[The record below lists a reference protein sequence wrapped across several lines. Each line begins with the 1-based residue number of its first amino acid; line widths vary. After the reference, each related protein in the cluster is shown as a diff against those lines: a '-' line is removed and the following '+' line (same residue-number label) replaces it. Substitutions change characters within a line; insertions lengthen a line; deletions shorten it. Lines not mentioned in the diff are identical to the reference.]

1 MKSTN
6 SNRRGLRARSAC
18 GGTLAMMAA
27 TLLAT
32 GCMQEM
38 PNEEPEQ
45 VGNAPKIFA
54 ELAEETQTRASAGT
68 EGRAAEAVEAF
79 EMPLTR
85 TTIDAAEADNG
96 GTLAVLWMPEDQ
108 IGVFSTGSGNVL
120 YVNDEQT
127 ENVPNASFSST
138 ADITGEIQYAYYP
151 YTETNNGNAVENLT
165 GTLPAEQVM
174 GDRITGD
181 YKYGELKARTAEG
194 GYKFRFH
201 NMFSLVR
208 FNIDATG
215 TTLSGQTLESV
226 TLTVTRNGAAVPV
239 TGEFT
244 FDATDGSYELG
255 TPSNELKTVWN
266 KELGGTYSSFASVF
280 PEIKSGDK
288 LTFAFRTSGYTT
300 TFSVTSKV
308 DFEPEMYYTFPLK
321 LSVFASSAD
330 KYGYTTKARP
340 TITDLKL
347 EVSKNTGKLLDNKT
361 VWSSSWIS
369 RGPKFENVTS
379 HSATYDGNNI
389 NVMIPYLYDFKLVP
403 TFTVATGATVTVDGK
418 TVTSGS
424 TEVDFTGGATLT
436 VSTSDDYRD
445 YKVTLS
451 NTGLPVVVIEHDRE
465 AGDFSEVKKSG
476 LFGKTLNKFVD
487 FYIRGKDTEWVET
500 DKISVYYPDGT
511 VNVDHALCGV
521 RLRGNTTQEYPK
533 KPFAIK
539 LTSKASVLGMPEHKR
554 WVLLANWLDHSMIRN
569 TVAFDIAHAIESA
582 VKSKNLAQGIP
593 WNVHGYNVELVV
605 DGHYVGNYYLCEQ
618 IKIDDDRLAI
628 KDSYEDVIK
637 ENSAPT
643 LADCGYLLEFDSK
656 EDNDPKFTTDN
667 NVPMKFKDD
676 KISGT
681 TLAAAIEEKVQ
692 RIEDNLD
699 AGSYKAAYNDLDIN
713 SMVDQFLIW
722 ELSMN
727 REYGDPGSVYMFMDG
742 NGKLSAG
749 PVWDFDRGT
758 FQNQEKAEDL
768 GNSESYSIKP
778 DDAWMFNRS
787 QESETYSY
795 IWYRQLAKDTE
806 FQNVVKTRW
815 AVIYPSLKAVVNTI
829 EAYREP
835 MRTSFEYDSAMWP
848 TSKSDVQAYK
858 SDFKDWSG
866 DETISD
872 WDKLVDNFK
881 TVYEERLE
889 GMNYLITNGIF

>member
-1 MKSTN
+1 MKIKTI
-6 SNRRGLRARSAC
+6 LAAMTSA
-18 GGTLAMMAA
+18 
-27 TLLAT
+27 LLAA
-32 GCMQEM
+32 GCVEEQKH
-38 PNEEPEQ
+38 EPEQ

-54 ELAEETQTRASAGT
+54 ELVEEP
-68 EGRAAEAVEAF
+68 V
-79 EMPLTR
+79 TR

-108 IGVFSTGSGNVL
+108 IGVFSTESGNVL

-151 YTETNNGNAVENLT
+151 YGESNNGNTAKSLT
-165 GTLPAEQVM
+165 GILPAEQVM

-215 TTLSGQTLESV
+215 TTLAGQTLESV

-255 TPSNELKTVWN
+255 TTSNELKTVWN

-330 KYGYTTKARP
+330 KYGYATKARP
-340 TITDLKL
+340 TITDFKF
-347 EVSKNTGKLLDNKT
+347 EVSKNAGKLLDNKT
-361 VWSSSWIS
+361 VWSTSWSS
-369 RGPKFENVTS
+369 RAPKFENVTT

-403 TFTVATGATVTVDGK
+403 TFTVASGATVTVDGQ

-424 TEVDFTGGATLT
+424 TEVDFTGGATMT
-436 VSTSDDYRD
+436 VSTADDYRD

-451 NTGLPVVVIEHDRE
+451 NTRLPVVVIEHDRT
-465 AGDFSEVKKSG
+465 AGDFSEVKKG
-476 LFGKTLNKFVD
+476 GVFGIGAKTLNKFVD
-487 FYIRGKDTEWVET
+487 FMIRGKDTEWVET

-539 LTSKASVLGMPEHKR
+539 LTSKASVLGMPSHKR

-582 VKSKNLAQGIP
+582 VAVKSNNLAQGIP

-667 NVPMKFKDD
+667 NVPVKFKDD

-713 SMVDQFLIW
+713 SVVDQFLIW
-722 ELSMN
+722 ELTMN

-768 GNSESYSIKP
+768 GNSESYRIKP
-778 DDAWMFNRS
+778 DNAWMFQRS

-806 FQNVVKTRW
+806 FQNVVKARW

-829 EAYREP
+829 ETYREP
-835 MRTSFEYDSAMWP
+835 MRASFEYDSAMWP

-872 WDKLVDNFK
+872 WDELVDNFK

>member
-1 MKSTN
+1 MT
-6 SNRRGLRARSAC
+6 SA
-18 GGTLAMMAA
+18 
-27 TLLAT
+27 LLAS
-32 GCMQEM
+32 GCVEEQRH
-38 PNEEPEQ
+38 EPEQ
-45 VGNAPKIFA
+45 AGDAPKIFA
-54 ELAEETQTRASAGT
+54 ELAEEPVTRASAGT

-108 IGVFSTGSGNVL
+108 IGVFSTESGNVL

-127 ENVPNASFSST
+127 ENIPNASFSST

-151 YTETNNGNAVENLT
+151 YAETNNDNTAESLT

-215 TTLSGQTLESV
+215 TTLAGQTLESV

-255 TPSNELKTVWN
+255 TTSNELKTIWN

-288 LTFAFRTSGYTT
+288 LTFAFRTAGYTT

-330 KYGYTTKARP
+330 KYGYATKARP
-340 TITDLKL
+340 TITDFKL

-361 VWSSSWIS
+361 VWSSSWLS
-369 RGPKFENVTS
+369 RGPKFENVTT

-403 TFTVATGATVTVDGK
+403 TFTVATGATVTVDGQ

-436 VSTSDDYRD
+436 VSTADDYRD

-487 FYIRGKDTEWVET
+487 FYIRGKDTDWVET
-500 DKISVYYPDGT
+500 DAISVYYPDGT

-539 LTSKASVLGMPEHKR
+539 LTSGASVLGMPSHKR

-582 VKSKNLAQGIP
+582 VAVKSNNLAQGIP

-618 IKIDDDRLAI
+618 IKIDGNRLNI
-628 KDSYEDVIK
+628 KKPYDAED
-637 ENSAPT
+637 NPAAF
-643 LADCGYLLEFDSK
+643 ADCGYLLEFDMK
-656 EDNDPKFTTDN
+656 EDTDIKYTTSN
-667 NVPMKFKDD
+667 GAWVKFKNDEPESSD
-676 KISGT
+676 VYKAVSQKI
-681 TLAAAIEEKVQ
+681 Q

-699 AGSYKAAYNDLDIN
+699 DGKYAEAYTELDIN
-713 SMVDQFLIW
+713 SVVDQFLIW
-722 ELSMN
+722 ELTMN

-749 PVWDFDRGT
+749 PIWDFDRGT

-768 GNSESYSIKP
+768 GNSESYRIKP
-778 DDAWMFNRS
+778 DKAWMFQRS

-806 FQNVVKTRW
+806 FQNVVKARW

-835 MRTSFEYDSAMWP
+835 MRASFEYDSAMWP

-872 WDKLVDNFK
+872 WDELVDNFK
-881 TVYEERLE
+881 MVYEERLE
-889 GMNYLITNGIF
+889 GMNYLITNGEF

>member
-1 MKSTN
+1 MKF
-6 SNRRGLRARSAC
+6 SNIPFTVVALLLTC
-18 GGTLAMMAA
+18 GCA
-27 TLLAT
+27 
-32 GCMQEM
+32 MQEI

-45 VGNAPKIFA
+45 AGNTPKIFA
-54 ELAEETQTRASAGT
+54 ELTEEP
-68 EGRAAEAVEAF
+68 V
-79 EMPLTR
+79 TR

-151 YTETNNGNAVENLT
+151 YAETNNDNTAESLT
-165 GTLPAEQVM
+165 GNLPAEQVM

-215 TTLSGQTLESV
+215 TTLAGQTLESV

-239 TGEFT
+239 TGEFA

-255 TPSNELKTVWN
+255 TTSNELKTVWN

-288 LTFAFRTSGYTT
+288 LTFAFRTAGYTT

-330 KYGYTTKARP
+330 KYGYATKARP
-340 TITDLKL
+340 TITDFKL

-361 VWSSSWIS
+361 VWSTSWSS
-369 RGPKFENVTS
+369 RAPKFENVTT

-403 TFTVATGATVTVDGK
+403 TFTVATGATVTVDGQ

-424 TEVDFTGGATLT
+424 TEVDFTGGATMT
-436 VSTSDDYRD
+436 VSTADDYRD

-451 NTGLPVVVIEHDRE
+451 NTGLPVVVIEQDRT
-465 AGDFSEVKKSG
+465 AGDFSEVKKG
-476 LFGKTLNKFVD
+476 GVFGIGAKTLNKFVD
-487 FYIRGKDTEWVET
+487 FMIRGKDTDWVET

-582 VKSKNLAQGIP
+582 VKSNNLAQGIP

-618 IKIDDDRLAI
+618 IKIDGNRLNI
-628 KDSYEDVIK
+628 KKPYDAED
-637 ENSAPT
+637 NPAAF
-643 LADCGYLLEFDSK
+643 ADCGYLLEFDMK
-656 EDNDPKFTTDN
+656 EDTDIKYTTSN
-667 NVPMKFKDD
+667 GAWVKFKNDEPESSD
-676 KISGT
+676 VYKAVSQKI
-681 TLAAAIEEKVQ
+681 Q

-699 AGSYKAAYNDLDIN
+699 DGKYAEAYTELDVN

-722 ELSMN
+722 ELTMN

-768 GNSESYSIKP
+768 GNSESYRIKP
-778 DDAWMFNRS
+778 DNAWMFQRS

-806 FQNVVKTRW
+806 FQNVVKARW
-815 AVIYPSLKAVVNTI
+815 AVIYPSLKDVVNTI

-872 WDKLVDNFK
+872 WDELVDNFK

-889 GMNYLITNGIF
+889 GMNYLITNGEF

>member
-1 MKSTN
+1 M
-6 SNRRGLRARSAC
+6 
-18 GGTLAMMAA
+18 
-27 TLLAT
+27 LLALPILGVLAASCVT
-32 GCMQEM
+32 
-38 PNEEPEQ
+38 EPFDKLPEHEAAKD
-45 VGNAPKIFA
+45 APKIHA
-54 ELAEETQTRASAGT
+54 ELAEEP
-68 EGRAAEAVEAF
+68 V
-79 EMPLTR
+79 TR

-108 IGVFSTGSGNVL
+108 IGVFSTESGNVL

-151 YTETNNGNAVENLT
+151 YSESNNDNTAKSLT

-174 GDRITGD
+174 GDRIIGD
-181 YKYGELKARTAEG
+181 YKYGEMKARTAEG

-215 TTLSGQTLESV
+215 TTLAGQTLESV

-255 TPSNELKTVWN
+255 TTSNELKTVWS

-288 LTFAFRTSGYTT
+288 LTFAFRTAGYTT

-330 KYGYTTKARP
+330 KYGYATKARP
-340 TITDLKL
+340 TITDFKF
-347 EVSKNTGKLLDNKT
+347 EVSKNAGKLLDNKT
-361 VWSSSWIS
+361 VWSTSWSS
-369 RGPKFENVTS
+369 RAPKFENVTT

-403 TFTVATGATVTVDGK
+403 TFTVASGATVTVDGQ

-424 TEVDFTGGATLT
+424 TEVDFTGGATMT
-436 VSTSDDYRD
+436 VSTADDYRD

-451 NTGLPVVVIEHDRE
+451 NTGLPVVVIEHDRT
-465 AGDFSEVKKSG
+465 AGDFSEVKKG
-476 LFGKTLNKFVD
+476 GVFGIGAKTLNKFVD
-487 FYIRGKDTEWVET
+487 FMIRGKDTDWVET

-539 LTSKASVLGMPEHKR
+539 LTSGASVLGMPSHKR

-582 VKSKNLAQGIP
+582 VKSNNLAQGIP

-618 IKIDDDRLAI
+618 IKIDGNRLNI
-628 KDSYEDVIK
+628 KKPYDAED
-637 ENSAPT
+637 NPAAF
-643 LADCGYLLEFDSK
+643 ADCGYLLEFDMK
-656 EDNDPKFTTDN
+656 EDTDIKYTTSN
-667 NVPMKFKDD
+667 GAWVKFKNDEPESSD
-676 KISGT
+676 VYKAVSQKI
-681 TLAAAIEEKVQ
+681 Q

-699 AGSYKAAYNDLDIN
+699 DGKYAEAYTELDVN

-722 ELSMN
+722 ELTMN

-768 GNSESYSIKP
+768 GNSESYRIKP
-778 DDAWMFNRS
+778 DNAWMFQRS

-806 FQNVVKTRW
+806 FQNVVKARW

-829 EAYREP
+829 ETYREP
-835 MRTSFEYDSAMWP
+835 MRASFEYDSAMWP

-872 WDKLVDNFK
+872 WDEMVDNFK

-889 GMNYLITNGIF
+889 GMNDLITNGIF

>member
-1 MKSTN
+1 
-6 SNRRGLRARSAC
+6 
-18 GGTLAMMAA
+18 
-27 TLLAT
+27 
-32 GCMQEM
+32 MQEM
-38 PNEEPEQ
+38 PNEEPEK
-45 VGNAPKIFA
+45 VGNAPKVVA
-54 ELAEETQTRASAGT
+54 ELSEEPQ
-68 EGRAAEAVEAF
+68 
-79 EMPLTR
+79 TR

-108 IGVFSTGSGNVL
+108 IGVFSTESGNVL

-127 ENVPNASFSST
+127 KNVPNASFSST

-151 YTETNNGNAVENLT
+151 YSESNNDNTAESLT

-215 TTLSGQTLESV
+215 TTLAGQTLESV

-255 TPSNELKTVWN
+255 TTSNELKTVWN

-288 LTFAFRTSGYTT
+288 LTFAFRTAGYTT

-321 LSVFASSAD
+321 LSVFDSSAD

-340 TITDLKL
+340 TITDFKL
-347 EVSKNTGKLLDNKT
+347 EVSKNTGKLLNNKT
-361 VWSSSWIS
+361 IWSSSWIS
-369 RGPKFENVTS
+369 RGPKFENVTT
-379 HSATYDGNNI
+379 HSATFDGNNI

-403 TFTVATGATVTVDGK
+403 TFTVASGATVTVDGK

-424 TEVDFTGGATLT
+424 TEVDFTGGATMT
-436 VSTSDDYRD
+436 VSTADDYRD

-487 FYIRGKDTEWVET
+487 FYIRGKDTDWVES

-511 VNVDHALCGV
+511 VNVDHAACGV

-539 LTSKASVLGMPEHKR
+539 LTSGASVLGMPSHKR

-582 VKSKNLAQGIP
+582 VKSNNLAQGIP

-618 IKIDDDRLAI
+618 IKIDGNRLNI
-628 KDSYEDVIK
+628 KKPYDAED
-637 ENSAPT
+637 NPAAF
-643 LADCGYLLEFDSK
+643 ADCGYLLEFDMK
-656 EDNDPKFTTDN
+656 EDTDIKYTTSN
-667 NVPMKFKDD
+667 GAWVKFKNDEPESSD
-676 KISGT
+676 IYKAVSQKIQG
-681 TLAAAIEEKVQ
+681 
-692 RIEDNLD
+692 IEDNLD
-699 AGSYKAAYNDLDIN
+699 AGNYTEAYNNLDIN

-722 ELSMN
+722 ELTMN

-768 GNSESYSIKP
+768 GNSESYRIKP
-778 DDAWMFNRS
+778 DNAWMFQRS

-835 MRTSFEYDSAMWP
+835 MRASFEYDSAMWP

-872 WDKLVDNFK
+872 WDELVDNFK
-881 TVYEERLE
+881 TVYKERLD

>member
-1 MKSTN
+1 MKIKTI
-6 SNRRGLRARSAC
+6 LAAMTSAV
-18 GGTLAMMAA
+18 LAA
-27 TLLAT
+27 
-32 GCMQEM
+32 GCVEEQRH
-38 PNEEPEQ
+38 EPEQ
-45 VGNAPKIFA
+45 AGNAPKVVA
-54 ELAEETQTRASAGT
+54 ELSEEPQ
-68 EGRAAEAVEAF
+68 
-79 EMPLTR
+79 TR

-138 ADITGEIQYAYYP
+138 ANITGEIQYAYYP
-151 YTETNNGNAVENLT
+151 YAETNNDNAVESLT

-215 TTLSGQTLESV
+215 TTLAGQTLESV
-226 TLTVTRNGAAVPV
+226 TLIVTRNGAAVPV
-239 TGEFT
+239 TGEFA

-255 TPSNELKTVWN
+255 TTSNELMTIWN

-288 LTFAFRTSGYTT
+288 LTFAFRTAEYTT

-308 DFEPEMYYTFPLK
+308 DFESEMYYTFPLK

-330 KYGYTTKARP
+330 KYGYATKARP
-340 TITDLKL
+340 TITDFKF
-347 EVSKNTGKLLDNKT
+347 EVSKNAGKLLDNKT
-361 VWSSSWIS
+361 VWSTSWSS
-369 RGPKFENVTS
+369 RAPKFENVTT

-403 TFTVATGATVTVDGK
+403 TFTVASGATVTVDGQ

-424 TEVDFTGGATLT
+424 TEVDFTGGATMT
-436 VSTSDDYRD
+436 VSTADDYRD

-451 NTGLPVVVIEHDRE
+451 NTGLPVVVIEHDRT
-465 AGDFSEVKKSG
+465 AGDFSEVKKG
-476 LFGKTLNKFVD
+476 GVFGIGAKTLNKFVD
-487 FYIRGKDTEWVET
+487 FMIRGKDTEWVET

-539 LTSKASVLGMPEHKR
+539 LTSGASVLGMPSHKR

-582 VKSKNLAQGIP
+582 VKSNNLAQGIP

-618 IKIDDDRLAI
+618 IKIDGNRLNI
-628 KDSYEDVIK
+628 KKPYDAED
-637 ENSAPT
+637 NPAAF
-643 LADCGYLLEFDSK
+643 ADCGYLLEFDMK
-656 EDNDPKFTTDN
+656 EDTDIKYTTSN
-667 NVPMKFKDD
+667 GAWVKFKNDEPESSD
-676 KISGT
+676 VYKAVSQKIQG
-681 TLAAAIEEKVQ
+681 
-692 RIEDNLD
+692 IEDNLD
-699 AGSYKAAYNDLDIN
+699 AGNYTAAYNELDIN

-722 ELSMN
+722 ELTMN

-758 FQNQEKAEDL
+758 FQNQEEATSL
-768 GNSESYSIKP
+768 GNSTSYRVKP
-778 DDAWMFNRS
+778 DDEWMFNRS

-806 FQNVVKTRW
+806 FQNVVKARW

-835 MRTSFEYDSAMWP
+835 MRASFEYDSAMWP

-881 TVYEERLE
+881 TVYEERLD

>member
-1 MKSTN
+1 MKIKTI
-6 SNRRGLRARSAC
+6 LAAMTSA
-18 GGTLAMMAA
+18 
-27 TLLAT
+27 LLAS
-32 GCMQEM
+32 GCVEEQRH
-38 PNEEPEQ
+38 EPEQ
-45 VGNAPKIFA
+45 AGDAPKIFA
-54 ELAEETQTRASAGT
+54 ELAEEPVTRASAGT

-108 IGVFSTGSGNVL
+108 IGVFSTGNGNVL

-151 YTETNNGNAVENLT
+151 YAETNNGNAVENLT

-215 TTLSGQTLESV
+215 TTLAGQTLESV

-255 TPSNELKTVWN
+255 TTSNELKTVWN

-288 LTFAFRTSGYTT
+288 LTFAFRTAGYTT

-330 KYGYTTKARP
+330 KYGYATKARP
-340 TITDLKL
+340 TITDFKL

-369 RGPKFENVTS
+369 RGPKFENVTT

-403 TFTVATGATVTVDGK
+403 TFTVATGATVTVDGQ

-436 VSTSDDYRD
+436 VSTADDYRD

-487 FYIRGKDTEWVET
+487 FYIRGKDTDWVET

-582 VKSKNLAQGIP
+582 VAVKSNNLAQGIP

-618 IKIDDDRLAI
+618 IKIDGNRLNI
-628 KDSYEDVIK
+628 KKPYDAED
-637 ENSAPT
+637 NPAAF
-643 LADCGYLLEFDSK
+643 ADCGYLLEFDMK
-656 EDNDPKFTTDN
+656 EDSDIKYTTSN
-667 NVPMKFKDD
+667 GAWVKFKNDEPESSD
-676 KISGT
+676 VYKAVSQKI
-681 TLAAAIEEKVQ
+681 Q

-699 AGSYKAAYNDLDIN
+699 NGKYAEAYTELDIN
-713 SMVDQFLIW
+713 SVVDQFLIW
-722 ELSMN
+722 ELTMN

-749 PVWDFDRGT
+749 PIWDFDRGT

-768 GNSESYSIKP
+768 GNSESYRIKP
-778 DDAWMFNRS
+778 DKAWMFQRS

-835 MRTSFEYDSAMWP
+835 MRASFEYDSAMWP

-872 WDKLVDNFK
+872 WDELVDNFK

-889 GMNYLITNGIF
+889 GMNYLITNGEF

>member
-1 MKSTN
+1 MKKTN
-6 SNRRGLRARSAC
+6 LNRRTLRAHSAC
-18 GGTLAMMAA
+18 VGTLAMMAMMAA

-38 PNEEPEQ
+38 PGGEPEQ

-54 ELAEETQTRASAGT
+54 ELAEEPVTRASAGT

-120 YVNDEQT
+120 YVNEEQT

-151 YTETNNGNAVENLT
+151 YTETNNDNTAESLT

-215 TTLSGQTLESV
+215 TTLAGQTLESV
-226 TLTVTRNGAAVPV
+226 TLTVTRNSAAVPV

-255 TPSNELKTVWN
+255 TTSNELKTVWN
-266 KELGGTYSSFASVF
+266 KELEGTYSSFASVF

-288 LTFAFRTSGYTT
+288 LTFAFRTAGYTT

-321 LSVFASSAD
+321 LSVFDSSAD
-330 KYGYTTKARP
+330 KYGYATKARP
-340 TITDLKL
+340 TITDFKL

-369 RGPKFENVTS
+369 RGPKFENVTT

-403 TFTVATGATVTVDGK
+403 TFTIASGATVTVDGK

-424 TEVDFTGGATLT
+424 TEVDFTGSATLT
-436 VSTSDDYRD
+436 VLTADDYRD

-487 FYIRGKDTEWVET
+487 FYIRGKDTDWVET

-582 VKSKNLAQGIP
+582 VKSNNLAQGIP

-618 IKIDDDRLAI
+618 IKIDGNRLNI
-628 KDSYEDVIK
+628 KKPYDAED
-637 ENSAPT
+637 NPAAF
-643 LADCGYLLEFDSK
+643 ADCGYLLEFDMK
-656 EDNDPKFTTDN
+656 EDTDIKYTTSN
-667 NVPMKFKDD
+667 GAWVKFKNDEPESSD
-676 KISGT
+676 VYKAVSQKIQG
-681 TLAAAIEEKVQ
+681 
-692 RIEDNLD
+692 IEDNLD
-699 AGSYKAAYNDLDIN
+699 AGNYTAAYNELDIN

-722 ELSMN
+722 ELTMN

-742 NGKLSAG
+742 DGKLSAG

-768 GNSESYSIKP
+768 GNSESYRIKP

-806 FQNVVKTRW
+806 FQNVVKARW

-881 TVYEERLE
+881 TVYKERLD

>member
-1 MKSTN
+1 MKSVQKFITVIAILGIAV
-6 SNRRGLRARSAC
+6 SCVEEQRH
-18 GGTLAMMAA
+18 
-27 TLLAT
+27 
-32 GCMQEM
+32 
-38 PNEEPEQ
+38 EPEH
-45 VGNAPKIFA
+45 VGNAPKVVA

-96 GTLAVLWMPEDQ
+96 GKLAVLWMPEDQ
-108 IGVFSTGSGNVL
+108 IGVFSTESGNVL

-127 ENVPNASFSST
+127 ENIPNASFSST

-151 YTETNNGNAVENLT
+151 YAETNNGNAVENLT

-208 FNIDATG
+208 FNIDASG
-215 TTLSGQTLESV
+215 TTLAGQTLESV
-226 TLTVTRNGAAVPV
+226 TLNVTRNGAAVPV

-255 TPSNELKTVWN
+255 TTSNELKTVWN

-288 LTFAFRTSGYTT
+288 LTFAFRTAGYTT

-321 LSVFASSAD
+321 LSVFDSSAD
-330 KYGYTTKARP
+330 KYGYATKARP
-340 TITDLKL
+340 TITDFKL

-361 VWSSSWIS
+361 VWSTSWSS
-369 RGPKFENVTS
+369 RAPKFENVTT

-403 TFTVATGATVTVDGK
+403 TFTVASGATVTVDGK

-424 TEVDFTGGATLT
+424 TEVDFTGGATFT
-436 VSTSDDYRD
+436 VSTADDYRD

-465 AGDFSEVKKSG
+465 AGDFSEVKKG
-476 LFGKTLNKFVD
+476 GVFGIGAKTLNKFVD
-487 FYIRGKDTEWVET
+487 FMIRGKDTDWVET

-511 VNVDHALCGV
+511 VDVDHAACGV

-539 LTSKASVLGMPEHKR
+539 LTSGASVLGMPSHKR

-582 VKSKNLAQGIP
+582 VKSNNLAQGIP

-618 IKIDDDRLAI
+618 IKIDGNRLNI
-628 KDSYEDVIK
+628 KKPYDAED
-637 ENSAPT
+637 NPAAF
-643 LADCGYLLEFDSK
+643 ADCGYLLEFDMK
-656 EDNDPKFTTDN
+656 EDTDIKYTTSN
-667 NVPMKFKDD
+667 GAWVKFKNDEPESSD
-676 KISGT
+676 VYKAVSQKIQG
-681 TLAAAIEEKVQ
+681 
-692 RIEDNLD
+692 IEDNLD
-699 AGSYKAAYNDLDIN
+699 AGNYTAAYNELDIN

-722 ELSMN
+722 ELTMN

-768 GNSESYSIKP
+768 GNSESYRIKP
-778 DDAWMFNRS
+778 DKAWMFQRS

-835 MRTSFEYDSAMWP
+835 MRASFEYDSAMWP

-872 WDKLVDNFK
+872 WDELINNFR

-889 GMNYLITNGIF
+889 GMNYLITNGEF

>member
-18 GGTLAMMAA
+18 VGTLAMMAA

-32 GCMQEM
+32 ACMQEM
-38 PNEEPEQ
+38 PGGEPEQ
-45 VGNAPKIFA
+45 VGNAPKVMA
-54 ELAEETQTRASAGT
+54 ELAEEP
-68 EGRAAEAVEAF
+68 V
-79 EMPLTR
+79 TR

-96 GTLAVLWMPEDQ
+96 GTLAVLWMPVDQ

-151 YTETNNGNAVENLT
+151 YAETNNGNAVENLT

-215 TTLSGQTLESV
+215 TTLAGQTLESV

-255 TPSNELKTVWN
+255 TTSNELKTIWN

-288 LTFAFRTSGYTT
+288 LTFAFRTAEYTT
-300 TFSVTSKV
+300 TFTVTSKV

-330 KYGYTTKARP
+330 KYGYTTEARP
-340 TITDLKL
+340 TITDFKF
-347 EVSKNTGKLLDNKT
+347 EVSKNTDKLLDNKT
-361 VWSSSWIS
+361 VWSTSWSS
-369 RGPKFENVTS
+369 RAPKFENVTT

-436 VSTSDDYRD
+436 VSTADDYRD

-451 NTGLPVVVIEHDRE
+451 NTGLPVVVIEQDRT
-465 AGDFSEVKKSG
+465 AGDFSEVKKG
-476 LFGKTLNKFVD
+476 GVFGIGAKTLNKFVD
-487 FYIRGKDTEWVET
+487 FMIRGKDTDWVET

-511 VNVDHALCGV
+511 VNVDHAACGV

-582 VKSKNLAQGIP
+582 VKSNNLAQGIP

-628 KDSYEDVIK
+628 KDSYEDIIK
-637 ENSAPT
+637 KNPSPA

-656 EDNDPKFTTDN
+656 EDNDPKFTTSN
-667 NVPMKFKDD
+667 KVPVKFKDD
-676 KISGT
+676 AISGT
-681 TLAAAIEEKVQ
+681 TLAAAIQEKVQ

-699 AGSYKAAYNDLDIN
+699 KGTVAGYDAAYNELDIN
-713 SMVDQFLIW
+713 SVVDQFLIW
-722 ELSMN
+722 ELTMN

-742 NGKLSAG
+742 DGKLSAG

-758 FQNQEKAEDL
+758 FQNQEEATSL
-768 GNSESYSIKP
+768 GNTDSYRVKP
-778 DDAWMFNRS
+778 DDEWMFNRS

-795 IWYRQLAKDTE
+795 IWYRQLAKDPE
-806 FQNVVKTRW
+806 FQDTVKARW
-815 AVIYPSLKAVVNTI
+815 TVIYPSLKAVVNTI

-835 MRTSFEYDSAMWP
+835 MRASFEYDSAMWP

-872 WDKLVDNFK
+872 WDELINNFK

>member
-1 MKSTN
+1 M
-6 SNRRGLRARSAC
+6 
-18 GGTLAMMAA
+18 
-27 TLLAT
+27 LLALPILGVLAASCVT
-32 GCMQEM
+32 
-38 PNEEPEQ
+38 EPFDKLPEHEAAKD
-45 VGNAPKIFA
+45 APKIHA
-54 ELAEETQTRASAGT
+54 ELAEEP
-68 EGRAAEAVEAF
+68 V
-79 EMPLTR
+79 TR

-120 YVNDEQT
+120 YVNEEQT

-151 YTETNNGNAVENLT
+151 YAETNNGNAVENLT
-165 GTLPAEQVM
+165 GTLPAKQVM

-181 YKYGELKARTAEG
+181 YKYGEMKARTAEG

-201 NMFSLVR
+201 NIFSLVR

-215 TTLSGQTLESV
+215 TTLAGQTLESV

-255 TPSNELKTVWN
+255 TTSNELKTVWN
-266 KELGGTYSSFASVF
+266 KELGSTYSSFASVF

-288 LTFAFRTSGYTT
+288 LTFAFRTAGYTT

-330 KYGYTTKARP
+330 KYGYATKARP
-340 TITDLKL
+340 TITDFKL

-361 VWSSSWIS
+361 VWSSSWLS
-369 RGPKFENVTS
+369 RGPKFENVTT

-403 TFTVATGATVTVDGK
+403 TFTVASGATVTVDGQ

-436 VSTSDDYRD
+436 VSTADDYRD

-465 AGDFSEVKKSG
+465 AGDFSEVKKG
-476 LFGKTLNKFVD
+476 GVFGIGAKTLNKFVD
-487 FYIRGKDTEWVET
+487 FMIRGKDTEWVET

-582 VKSKNLAQGIP
+582 VAVKSNNLAQGIP

-667 NVPMKFKDD
+667 NVPVKFKDD

-713 SMVDQFLIW
+713 SVVDQFLIW
-722 ELSMN
+722 ELTMN

-742 NGKLSAG
+742 DGKLSAG

-758 FQNQEKAEDL
+758 FQNQEEATSL
-768 GNSESYSIKP
+768 GNSTSYRVKP
-778 DDAWMFNRS
+778 DDEWMFNRS

-806 FQNVVKTRW
+806 FQNVVKARW

-829 EAYREP
+829 ETYREP
-835 MRTSFEYDSAMWP
+835 MRASFEYDSAMWP

-872 WDKLVDNFK
+872 WDELVDNFK

>member
-18 GGTLAMMAA
+18 VGTLAMMAA

-32 GCMQEM
+32 ACMQEM
-38 PNEEPEQ
+38 PGEEPEQ
-45 VGNAPKIFA
+45 VGNAPKVVA
-54 ELAEETQTRASAGT
+54 ELAEEP
-68 EGRAAEAVEAF
+68 V
-79 EMPLTR
+79 TR

-138 ADITGEIQYAYYP
+138 ADVTGEILYAYYP
-151 YTETNNGNAVENLT
+151 YDESNDGNAVENLT

-194 GYKFRFH
+194 GYKFIFH
-201 NMFSLVR
+201 NIFSLVR

-215 TTLSGQTLESV
+215 TTLAGQTLESV

-255 TPSNELKTVWN
+255 TTSNELKTIWN

-288 LTFAFRTSGYTT
+288 LTFAFRTAAYTT

-340 TITDLKL
+340 TITDFKF

-361 VWSSSWIS
+361 VWSTSWLS
-369 RGPKFENVTS
+369 RGPKFENVTT

-436 VSTSDDYRD
+436 VSTADDYRD

-451 NTGLPVVVIEHDRE
+451 NTGLPVVVIEQDRT
-465 AGDFSEVKKSG
+465 AGDFSEVKKG
-476 LFGKTLNKFVD
+476 GVFGIGAKTLNKFVD
-487 FYIRGKDTEWVET
+487 FMIRGKDTDWVET

-511 VNVDHALCGV
+511 VNVDHAPCGV

-582 VKSKNLAQGIP
+582 VKSNNLAQGIP

-628 KDSYEDVIK
+628 KDSYEDIIEK
-637 ENSAPT
+637 NPSPA

-656 EDNDPKFTTDN
+656 EDNDPKFTTSN
-667 NVPMKFKDD
+667 KVPVKFKDD
-676 KISGT
+676 AISGT
-681 TLAAAIEEKVQ
+681 TLAAAIQEKVQ

-699 AGSYKAAYNDLDIN
+699 DGNYTTAYTELDIN
-713 SMVDQFLIW
+713 SVVDQFLIW
-722 ELSMN
+722 ELTMN

-742 NGKLSAG
+742 DGKLSAG

-758 FQNQEKAEDL
+758 FQNQEEATSL
-768 GNSESYSIKP
+768 GNTDSYRVKP
-778 DDAWMFNRS
+778 DDEWMFNRS

-795 IWYRQLAKDTE
+795 IWYRQLAKDPE
-806 FQNVVKTRW
+806 FQDTVKARW
-815 AVIYPSLKAVVNTI
+815 TVIYPSLKAVVNTI

-835 MRTSFEYDSAMWP
+835 MRASFEYDSAMWP

-872 WDKLVDNFK
+872 WDELINNFK

>member
-1 MKSTN
+1 MKF
-6 SNRRGLRARSAC
+6 SNIPFTVVALLLTC
-18 GGTLAMMAA
+18 GCA
-27 TLLAT
+27 
-32 GCMQEM
+32 MQEM
-38 PNEEPEQ
+38 PNEEPGQ

-54 ELAEETQTRASAGT
+54 ELAEE
-68 EGRAAEAVEAF
+68 
-79 EMPLTR
+79 PLTR

-108 IGVFSTGSGNVL
+108 IGVFSTGSSNVL
-120 YVNDEQT
+120 YVNEEQT

-151 YTETNNGNAVENLT
+151 YAETNNGNAVENLT

-215 TTLSGQTLESV
+215 TTLAGQTLESV

-255 TPSNELKTVWN
+255 TTSNELKTVWN

-288 LTFAFRTSGYTT
+288 LTFAFRTAGHTT

-321 LSVFASSAD
+321 LSVFDSSAD

-340 TITDLKL
+340 TITDFKL
-347 EVSKNTGKLLDNKT
+347 EVSKNTGKLLNNKT
-361 VWSSSWIS
+361 IWSSSWIS
-369 RGPKFENVTS
+369 RGPKFENVTT
-379 HSATYDGNNI
+379 HSATFDGNNI

-403 TFTVATGATVTVDGK
+403 TFTVASGATVTVDGK

-424 TEVDFTGGATLT
+424 TEVDFTGGATMT
-436 VSTSDDYRD
+436 VSTADDYRD

-487 FYIRGKDTEWVET
+487 FYIRGKDTDWVES

-511 VNVDHALCGV
+511 VNVDHAACGV

-539 LTSKASVLGMPEHKR
+539 LTSGASVLGMPSHKR

-582 VKSKNLAQGIP
+582 VKSNNLAQGIP

-618 IKIDDDRLAI
+618 IKIDGNRLNI
-628 KDSYEDVIK
+628 KKPYDAED
-637 ENSAPT
+637 NPAAF
-643 LADCGYLLEFDSK
+643 ADCGYLLEFDMK
-656 EDNDPKFTTDN
+656 EDTDIKYTTSN
-667 NVPMKFKDD
+667 GAWVKFKNDEPESSD
-676 KISGT
+676 IYKAVSQKIQG
-681 TLAAAIEEKVQ
+681 
-692 RIEDNLD
+692 IEDNLD
-699 AGSYKAAYNDLDIN
+699 AGNYTEAYNNLDIN

-722 ELSMN
+722 ELTMN

-768 GNSESYSIKP
+768 GNSESYRIKP
-778 DDAWMFNRS
+778 DNAWMFQRS

-835 MRTSFEYDSAMWP
+835 MRASFEYDSAMWP

-872 WDKLVDNFK
+872 WDELVDNFK
-881 TVYEERLE
+881 TVYKERLD

>member
-1 MKSTN
+1 MKKTN
-6 SNRRGLRARSAC
+6 LNRRTLRARSAC

-45 VGNAPKIFA
+45 AGNAPKVMA
-54 ELAEETQTRASAGT
+54 ELAEEPVTRASAGA

-85 TTIDAAEADNG
+85 TTIDAAEADND

-151 YTETNNGNAVENLT
+151 YAETNNGNAVENLT

-174 GDRITGD
+174 SDRITGD

-201 NMFSLVR
+201 NLFSLVR

-215 TTLSGQTLESV
+215 TTLAGQTLESV

-255 TPSNELKTVWN
+255 TTSNELKTVWN

-330 KYGYTTKARP
+330 KYGYATKARP
-340 TITDLKL
+340 TITDFKL

-369 RGPKFENVTS
+369 RGPKFENVTT

-403 TFTVATGATVTVDGK
+403 TFTVASGATVTVDGK

-424 TEVDFTGGATLT
+424 TEVDFTGGATMT
-436 VSTSDDYRD
+436 VSTADDYRD

-487 FYIRGKDTEWVET
+487 FYIRGKDTDWVET

-511 VNVDHALCGV
+511 VDVDHAACGV

-539 LTSKASVLGMPEHKR
+539 LKSGASVLGMPSHKR

-582 VKSKNLAQGIP
+582 VKNNNLAQGIP

-618 IKIDDDRLAI
+618 IKIDGNRLNI
-628 KDSYEDVIK
+628 KKPYDAED
-637 ENSAPT
+637 NPAAF
-643 LADCGYLLEFDSK
+643 ADCGYLLEFDMK
-656 EDNDPKFTTDN
+656 EDTDIKYTTSN
-667 NVPMKFKDD
+667 GAWVKFKNDEPESSD
-676 KISGT
+676 VYKAVSQKI
-681 TLAAAIEEKVQ
+681 Q

-699 AGSYKAAYNDLDIN
+699 NGKYAEAYTELDIN
-713 SMVDQFLIW
+713 SVVDQFLIW
-722 ELSMN
+722 ELTMN

-758 FQNQEKAEDL
+758 FQNQEEAKSL
-768 GNSESYSIKP
+768 GNTDSYRVKS

-829 EAYREP
+829 ETYREP
-835 MRTSFEYDSAMWP
+835 MRASFEYDSAMWP
-848 TSKSDVQAYK
+848 TSKSDVQAYN

-872 WDKLVDNFK
+872 WDELVDNFK
-881 TVYEERLE
+881 TVYKERLD

>member
-1 MKSTN
+1 MKKTN
-6 SNRRGLRARSAC
+6 LNRRTLRARSAC

-45 VGNAPKIFA
+45 AGNAPKVMA
-54 ELAEETQTRASAGT
+54 ELAEEPVTRASAGA

-85 TTIDAAEADNG
+85 TTIDAAEADND

-151 YTETNNGNAVENLT
+151 YAETNNGNAVENLT

-174 GDRITGD
+174 SDRITGD

-201 NMFSLVR
+201 NLFSLVR

-215 TTLSGQTLESV
+215 TTLAGQTLESV

-255 TPSNELKTVWN
+255 TTSNELKTVWN

-330 KYGYTTKARP
+330 KYGYATKARP
-340 TITDLKL
+340 TITDFKL

-369 RGPKFENVTS
+369 RGPKFENVTT

-403 TFTVATGATVTVDGK
+403 TFTVASGATVTVDGQ

-436 VSTSDDYRD
+436 VSTADDYRD

-487 FYIRGKDTEWVET
+487 FYIRGKDTDWVET

-582 VKSKNLAQGIP
+582 VAVKSNNLAQGIP

-618 IKIDDDRLAI
+618 IKIDGNRLNI
-628 KDSYEDVIK
+628 KKPYDAED
-637 ENSAPT
+637 NPAAF
-643 LADCGYLLEFDSK
+643 ADCGYLLEFDMK
-656 EDNDPKFTTDN
+656 EDSDIKYTTSN
-667 NVPMKFKDD
+667 GAWVKFKNDEPESSD
-676 KISGT
+676 VYKAVSQKI
-681 TLAAAIEEKVQ
+681 Q

-699 AGSYKAAYNDLDIN
+699 DGKYAEAYTELDIN
-713 SMVDQFLIW
+713 SVVDQFLIW
-722 ELSMN
+722 ELTMN

-749 PVWDFDRGT
+749 PIWDFDRGT

-768 GNSESYSIKP
+768 GNSESYRIKP
-778 DDAWMFNRS
+778 DKAWMFQRS

-835 MRTSFEYDSAMWP
+835 MRASFEYDSAMWP

-872 WDKLVDNFK
+872 WDELVDNFK

-889 GMNYLITNGIF
+889 GMNYLITNGEF

>member
-1 MKSTN
+1 
-6 SNRRGLRARSAC
+6 
-18 GGTLAMMAA
+18 
-27 TLLAT
+27 
-32 GCMQEM
+32 MQEM
-38 PNEEPEQ
+38 PNEEPGQ

-54 ELAEETQTRASAGT
+54 ELAEEPQ
-68 EGRAAEAVEAF
+68 
-79 EMPLTR
+79 TR

-108 IGVFSTGSGNVL
+108 IGVFSTESGNVL

-151 YTETNNGNAVENLT
+151 YGESNNGNAATVLT
-165 GTLPAEQVM
+165 GTLPVEQVM

-215 TTLSGQTLESV
+215 TTLAGQTLESV

-255 TPSNELKTVWN
+255 TTSNELKTVWN

-330 KYGYTTKARP
+330 KYGYATKARP
-340 TITDLKL
+340 TITDFKL

-361 VWSSSWIS
+361 VWSSSWLS
-369 RGPKFENVTS
+369 RGPKFENVTT

-403 TFTVATGATVTVDGK
+403 TFTVASGATVTVDGQ

-424 TEVDFTGGATLT
+424 TEVDFTGGATMT
-436 VSTSDDYRD
+436 VSTADDYRD

-539 LTSKASVLGMPEHKR
+539 LTSGASVLGMPSHKR

-582 VKSKNLAQGIP
+582 VKSNNLAQGIP

-618 IKIDDDRLAI
+618 IKIDGNRLNI
-628 KDSYEDVIK
+628 KKPYDAED
-637 ENSAPT
+637 NPAAF
-643 LADCGYLLEFDSK
+643 ADCGYLLEFDMK
-656 EDNDPKFTTDN
+656 EDTDIKYTTSN
-667 NVPMKFKDD
+667 GAWVKFKNDEPESSD
-676 KISGT
+676 VYKAVSQKIQG
-681 TLAAAIEEKVQ
+681 
-692 RIEDNLD
+692 IEDNLD
-699 AGSYKAAYNDLDIN
+699 AGNYTAAYNELDIN

-722 ELSMN
+722 ELTMN

-758 FQNQEKAEDL
+758 FQNQEQAEDL
-768 GNSESYSIKP
+768 GNSESYRIKP
-778 DDAWMFNRS
+778 DKAWMFQRS

-806 FQNVVKTRW
+806 FQNVVKARW

-872 WDKLVDNFK
+872 WDELVDNFK

-889 GMNYLITNGIF
+889 GMNYLITNGKF

>member
-1 MKSTN
+1 MVLPIL
-6 SNRRGLRARSAC
+6 GV
-18 GGTLAMMAA
+18 LAA
-27 TLLAT
+27 
-32 GCMQEM
+32 GCVVES
-38 PNEEPEQ
+38 
-45 VGNAPKIFA
+45 VGETPDQSVVMDAPKIHG
-54 ELAEETQTRASAGT
+54 ELAEEP
-68 EGRAAEAVEAF
+68 V
-79 EMPLTR
+79 TR

-120 YVNDEQT
+120 YVNEEQK

-151 YTETNNGNAVENLT
+151 YDESNNGNTAKSLT

-174 GDRITGD
+174 GDKITGD

-215 TTLSGQTLESV
+215 TTLAGQTLESV

-255 TPSNELKTVWN
+255 TTSNELKTVWN

-288 LTFAFRTSGYTT
+288 LTFAFRTAGYTT

-340 TITDLKL
+340 TITDFKL

-361 VWSSSWIS
+361 VWSSSWLS
-369 RGPKFENVTS
+369 RGPKFENVTT

-403 TFTVATGATVTVDGK
+403 TFTVASGATVTVDGK
-418 TVTSGS
+418 TVISGS
-424 TEVDFTGGATLT
+424 TEVDFTGGATMT
-436 VSTSDDYRD
+436 VSTADDYRD
-445 YKVTLS
+445 YKATLS
-451 NTGLPVVVIEHDRE
+451 NTGLPVVVIKHDRE

-487 FYIRGKDTEWVET
+487 FYIRGKDTDWVET

-539 LTSKASVLGMPEHKR
+539 LKSGASVLGMPSHKR

-569 TVAFDIAHAIESA
+569 TVAFDIAHAIEAA
-582 VKSKNLAQGIP
+582 VKSNNLAQGIP

-618 IKIDDDRLAI
+618 IKIDGNRLDI
-628 KDSYEDVIK
+628 KKPYDAED
-637 ENSAPT
+637 NPA
-643 LADCGYLLEFDSK
+643 AFANCGYLLEFDMK
-656 EDNDPKFTTDN
+656 EDTDIKYTTSN
-667 NVPMKFKDD
+667 GAWVKFKNDEPESSD
-676 KISGT
+676 VYKAVSQKIQG
-681 TLAAAIEEKVQ
+681 
-692 RIEDNLD
+692 IEDNLD
-699 AGSYKAAYNDLDIN
+699 AGNYTEAYNNLDIN

-722 ELSMN
+722 ELTMN

-758 FQNQEKAEDL
+758 FQNQEEATSL
-768 GNSESYSIKP
+768 GNSTSYRVKP

-806 FQNVVKTRW
+806 FQNVVKARW

-829 EAYREP
+829 ETYREP
-835 MRTSFEYDSAMWP
+835 MRASFEYDSAMWP

-872 WDKLVDNFK
+872 WDELINNFK

>member
-1 MKSTN
+1 MKKTN
-6 SNRRGLRARSAC
+6 LNRRTLRARSAC

-45 VGNAPKIFA
+45 AGNAPKVMA
-54 ELAEETQTRASAGT
+54 ELAEEPVTRASAGA

-85 TTIDAAEADNG
+85 TTIDAAEADND

-151 YTETNNGNAVENLT
+151 YAETNNGNAVENLT

-174 GDRITGD
+174 SDRITGD

-201 NMFSLVR
+201 NLFSLVR

-215 TTLSGQTLESV
+215 TTLAGQTLESV

-255 TPSNELKTVWN
+255 TTSNELKTVWN

-330 KYGYTTKARP
+330 KYGYATKARP
-340 TITDLKL
+340 TITDFKL

-369 RGPKFENVTS
+369 RGPKFENVTT

-403 TFTVATGATVTVDGK
+403 TFTVASGATVTVDGK

-424 TEVDFTGGATLT
+424 TEVDFTGGATMT
-436 VSTSDDYRD
+436 VSTADDYRD

-487 FYIRGKDTEWVET
+487 FYIRGKDTDWVET

-511 VNVDHALCGV
+511 VDVDHAACGV

-539 LTSKASVLGMPEHKR
+539 LKSGASVLGMPSHKR

-582 VKSKNLAQGIP
+582 VKNNNLAQGIP

-618 IKIDDDRLAI
+618 IKIDGNRLDI
-628 KDSYEDVIK
+628 TDPYEDVL
-637 ENSAPT
+637 ETNSNPT
-643 LADCGYLLEFDSK
+643 MADCGYLLEVDNNYDEDWKFK
-656 EDNDPKFTTDN
+656 TDND
-667 NVPMKFKDD
+667 VPFMFKDAVND
-676 KISGT
+676 DILS
-681 TLAAAIEEKVQ
+681 AVQSKVQ
-692 RIEDNLD
+692 DIEDNLYN
-699 AGSYKAAYNDLDIN
+699 GNFTAAYDDLDLNTVI
-713 SMVDQFLIW
+713 DQWFIW
-722 ELSMN
+722 ELTMN
-727 REYGDPGSVYMFMDG
+727 REYGDPRSVYYFMDG
-742 NGKLSAG
+742 DGKLSAG

-758 FQNQEKAEDL
+758 FQNTTNAASQ
-768 GNSESYSIKP
+768 GNSDRIKP
-778 DDAWMFNRS
+778 YDEWICWRTGTSDNYF
-787 QESETYSY
+787 
-795 IWYRQLAKDTE
+795 WYKKLITDPI
-806 FQNVVKTRW
+806 FQQRVQDRW
-815 AVIYPSLKAVVNTI
+815 AVIYPYLQNVVKTI

-835 MRTSFEYDSAMWP
+835 LRASFGEDSAMWP
-848 TSKSDVQAYK
+848 TTEDDIHAHKSG
-858 SDFKDWSG
+858 FTDWSG
-866 DETISD
+866 DEDIND
-872 WDKLVDNFK
+872 WDDLIDNFK
-881 TVYEERLE
+881 TVYEARLA
-889 GMNYLITNGIF
+889 GMNTLITSGRFTE

>member
-1 MKSTN
+1 MNIIYSIIKKSIMP
-6 SNRRGLRARSAC
+6 L
-18 GGTLAMMAA
+18 TLPILGVLAA
-27 TLLAT
+27 SCVT
-32 GCMQEM
+32 
-38 PNEEPEQ
+38 EPFDKLPEHEAAKD
-45 VGNAPKIFA
+45 APKIHA
-54 ELAEETQTRASAGT
+54 ELAEEP
-68 EGRAAEAVEAF
+68 V
-79 EMPLTR
+79 TR

-108 IGVFSTGSGNVL
+108 IGVFSTGNGNVL

-151 YTETNNGNAVENLT
+151 YGESNDGNTAKSLT

-174 GDRITGD
+174 GDRISGD

-215 TTLSGQTLESV
+215 TTLAGQTLESV

-255 TPSNELKTVWN
+255 TTSNELKTVWN

-288 LTFAFRTSGYTT
+288 LTFAFRTAGYTT

-330 KYGYTTKARP
+330 KYGYATKARP
-340 TITDLKL
+340 TITDFKL

-361 VWSSSWIS
+361 VWSSSWLS

-424 TEVDFTGGATLT
+424 TEVDFTGGATMT
-436 VSTSDDYRD
+436 VSTADDYRD

-487 FYIRGKDTEWVET
+487 FYIRGKDTDWVET

-511 VNVDHALCGV
+511 VDMDHAACGV

-539 LTSKASVLGMPEHKR
+539 LTSGASVLGMPSHKR

-582 VKSKNLAQGIP
+582 VKSNNLAQGIP

-618 IKIDDDRLAI
+618 IKIDGNRLNI
-628 KDSYEDVIK
+628 KKPYDAED
-637 ENSAPT
+637 NPAAF
-643 LADCGYLLEFDSK
+643 ADCGYLLEFDMK
-656 EDNDPKFTTDN
+656 EDTDIKYTTSN
-667 NVPMKFKDD
+667 GAWVKFKNDEPESSD
-676 KISGT
+676 VYKAVSQKIQG
-681 TLAAAIEEKVQ
+681 
-692 RIEDNLD
+692 IEDNLD
-699 AGSYKAAYNDLDIN
+699 AGNYTAAYNELDIN

-722 ELSMN
+722 ELTMN

-758 FQNQEKAEDL
+758 FQNQEQAEDL
-768 GNSESYSIKP
+768 GNSESYRIKP
-778 DDAWMFNRS
+778 DDEWMFNRS

-806 FQNVVKTRW
+806 FQNVVKARW

-872 WDKLVDNFK
+872 WDELIDNFK
-881 TVYEERLE
+881 TVYKERLE

>member
-1 MKSTN
+1 MT
-6 SNRRGLRARSAC
+6 SAV
-18 GGTLAMMAA
+18 LAA
-27 TLLAT
+27 
-32 GCMQEM
+32 GCVEEQRH
-38 PNEEPEQ
+38 EPEQ
-45 VGNAPKIFA
+45 AGNAPKVVA
-54 ELAEETQTRASAGT
+54 ELSEEPQ
-68 EGRAAEAVEAF
+68 
-79 EMPLTR
+79 TR

-138 ADITGEIQYAYYP
+138 ANITGEIQYAYYP
-151 YTETNNGNAVENLT
+151 YAETNNDNAVESLT

-215 TTLSGQTLESV
+215 TTLAGQTLESV
-226 TLTVTRNGAAVPV
+226 TLIVTRNGAAVPV
-239 TGEFT
+239 TGEFA

-255 TPSNELKTVWN
+255 TTSNELMTIWN

-288 LTFAFRTSGYTT
+288 LTFAFRTAEYTT

-308 DFEPEMYYTFPLK
+308 DFESEMYYTFPLK

-330 KYGYTTKARP
+330 KYGYATKARP
-340 TITDLKL
+340 TITDFKF
-347 EVSKNTGKLLDNKT
+347 EVSKNAGKLLDNKT
-361 VWSSSWIS
+361 VWSTSWSS
-369 RGPKFENVTS
+369 RAPKFENVTT

-403 TFTVATGATVTVDGK
+403 TFTVASGATVTVDGQ

-424 TEVDFTGGATLT
+424 TEVDFTGGATMT
-436 VSTSDDYRD
+436 VSTADDYRD

-451 NTGLPVVVIEHDRE
+451 NTGLPVVVIEHDRT
-465 AGDFSEVKKSG
+465 AGDFSEVKKG
-476 LFGKTLNKFVD
+476 GVFGIGAKTLNKFVD
-487 FYIRGKDTEWVET
+487 FMIRGKDTEWVET

-539 LTSKASVLGMPEHKR
+539 LTSGASVLGMPSHKR

-582 VKSKNLAQGIP
+582 VKSNNLAQGIP

-618 IKIDDDRLAI
+618 IKIDGNRLNI
-628 KDSYEDVIK
+628 KKPYDAED
-637 ENSAPT
+637 NPAAF
-643 LADCGYLLEFDSK
+643 ADCGYLLEFDMK
-656 EDNDPKFTTDN
+656 EDTDIKYTTSN
-667 NVPMKFKDD
+667 GAWVKFKNDEPESSD
-676 KISGT
+676 VYKAVSQKIQG
-681 TLAAAIEEKVQ
+681 
-692 RIEDNLD
+692 IEDNLD
-699 AGSYKAAYNDLDIN
+699 AGNYTAAYNELDIN

-722 ELSMN
+722 ELTMN

-758 FQNQEKAEDL
+758 FQNQEEATSL
-768 GNSESYSIKP
+768 GNSTSYRVKP
-778 DDAWMFNRS
+778 DDEWMFNRS

-806 FQNVVKTRW
+806 FQNVVKARW

-835 MRTSFEYDSAMWP
+835 MRASFEYDSAMWP

-881 TVYEERLE
+881 TVYEERLD

>member
-1 MKSTN
+1 MKF
-6 SNRRGLRARSAC
+6 SNIPFTVVALLLTC
-18 GGTLAMMAA
+18 GCA
-27 TLLAT
+27 
-32 GCMQEM
+32 MQEM
-38 PNEEPEQ
+38 PNEEPEK
-45 VGNAPKIFA
+45 VGNAPKVVA
-54 ELAEETQTRASAGT
+54 ELSEEPQ
-68 EGRAAEAVEAF
+68 
-79 EMPLTR
+79 TR

-108 IGVFSTGSGNVL
+108 IGVFSTESGNVL

-127 ENVPNASFSST
+127 KNVPNASFSST

-151 YTETNNGNAVENLT
+151 YSESNNDNTAESLT

-215 TTLSGQTLESV
+215 TTLAGQTLESV

-255 TPSNELKTVWN
+255 TTSNELKTVWN

-288 LTFAFRTSGYTT
+288 LTFAFRTAGYTT

-321 LSVFASSAD
+321 LSVFDSSAD

-340 TITDLKL
+340 TITDFKL
-347 EVSKNTGKLLDNKT
+347 EVSKNTGKLLNNKT
-361 VWSSSWIS
+361 IWSSSWIS
-369 RGPKFENVTS
+369 RGPKFENVTT
-379 HSATYDGNNI
+379 HSATFDGNNI

-403 TFTVATGATVTVDGK
+403 TFTVASGATVTVDGK

-424 TEVDFTGGATLT
+424 TEVDFTGGATMT
-436 VSTSDDYRD
+436 VSTADDYRD

-487 FYIRGKDTEWVET
+487 FYIRGKDTDWVES

-511 VNVDHALCGV
+511 VNVDHAACGV

-539 LTSKASVLGMPEHKR
+539 LTSGASVLGMPSHKR

-582 VKSKNLAQGIP
+582 VKSNNLAQGIP

-618 IKIDDDRLAI
+618 IKIDGNRLNI
-628 KDSYEDVIK
+628 KKPYDAED
-637 ENSAPT
+637 NPAAF
-643 LADCGYLLEFDSK
+643 ADCGYLLEFDMK
-656 EDNDPKFTTDN
+656 EDTDIKYTTSN
-667 NVPMKFKDD
+667 GAWVKFKNDEPESSD
-676 KISGT
+676 IYKAVSQKIQG
-681 TLAAAIEEKVQ
+681 
-692 RIEDNLD
+692 IEDNLD
-699 AGSYKAAYNDLDIN
+699 AGNYTEAYNNLDIN

-722 ELSMN
+722 ELTMN

-768 GNSESYSIKP
+768 GNSESYRIKP
-778 DDAWMFNRS
+778 DNAWMFQRS

-835 MRTSFEYDSAMWP
+835 MRASFEYDSAMWP

-872 WDKLVDNFK
+872 WDELVDNFK
-881 TVYEERLE
+881 TVYKERLD

>member
-1 MKSTN
+1 MKKTN
-6 SNRRGLRARSAC
+6 LNRRTLRAHSAC
-18 GGTLAMMAA
+18 VGTLAMMAMMAA

-38 PNEEPEQ
+38 PGGEPEQ

-54 ELAEETQTRASAGT
+54 ELAEEPVTRASAGT

-120 YVNDEQT
+120 YVNEEQT

-151 YTETNNGNAVENLT
+151 YTETNNDNTAESLT

-215 TTLSGQTLESV
+215 TTLAGQTLESV
-226 TLTVTRNGAAVPV
+226 TLTVTRNSAAVPV

-255 TPSNELKTVWN
+255 TTSNELKTVWN
-266 KELGGTYSSFASVF
+266 KELEGTYSSFASVF

-288 LTFAFRTSGYTT
+288 LTFAFRTAGYTT

-321 LSVFASSAD
+321 LSVFDSSAD
-330 KYGYTTKARP
+330 KYGYATKARP
-340 TITDLKL
+340 TITDFKL

-369 RGPKFENVTS
+369 RGPKFENVTT

-403 TFTVATGATVTVDGK
+403 TFTIASGATVTVDGK

-424 TEVDFTGGATLT
+424 TEVDFTGSATLT
-436 VSTSDDYRD
+436 VLTADDYRD

-487 FYIRGKDTEWVET
+487 FYIRGKDTDWVET

-582 VKSKNLAQGIP
+582 VKSNNLAQGIP

-618 IKIDDDRLAI
+618 IKIDGNRLNI
-628 KDSYEDVIK
+628 KKPYDAED
-637 ENSAPT
+637 NPAAF
-643 LADCGYLLEFDSK
+643 ADCGYLLEFDMK
-656 EDNDPKFTTDN
+656 EDTDIKYTTSN
-667 NVPMKFKDD
+667 GAWVKFKNDEPESSD
-676 KISGT
+676 VYKAVSQKIQG
-681 TLAAAIEEKVQ
+681 
-692 RIEDNLD
+692 IEDNLD
-699 AGSYKAAYNDLDIN
+699 AGNYTAAYNELDIN

-722 ELSMN
+722 ELTMN

-742 NGKLSAG
+742 DGKLSAG

-768 GNSESYSIKP
+768 GNSESYRIKP

-806 FQNVVKTRW
+806 FQNVVKARW